1 MTEQDTSASPEK
13 IGRYEIVRELGRG
26 AMGVVYEGRDP
37 NIGRRVAIK
46 TARRDVM
53 ELSGMADEMMER
65 FLREARAA
73 GTLNHPNIIT
83 IYDAGEEE
91 GMAYMAMEFLD
102 GGDLSDMLRDRYRPG
117 IDEVVSIGVAI
128 CEALAVA
135 HAQGIVH
142 RDIKPANIL
151 TPAQGKVKVAD
162 FGIAHMSD
170 SSLTREG
177 ALIGTPH
184 YMSPEQFMGQKI
196 DGRSD
201 LFSVGNILYELLTG
215 EKPFG
220 GEALSTVMHQVIKSE
235 PIPPKELNFS
245 VNDALNQVIMK
256 AMAKRPDERY
266 LDAGSMAAALKESL
280 KANPNPDIL
289 AGGALEAEATVMS
302 VAEAGDATKMGELM
316 SETVPSSAFTDGAG
330 TETMAGATTFSSDA
344 APGTDSIITKEDQ
357 PWYVKY
363 KTGFVAAGAMLIVII
378 ASLVVFSGGNT
389 TDSVGDDGDIQN
401 NVAGTA
407 VPDTTPPQVIHVQV
421 HGQEADSQVDIPAG
435 PFFGRFRADIFTTT
449 TPESFDQYD
458 KGLLSDEEVKEYLIP
473 PDQIGL
479 EIELVFYDDK
489 GEIIKQVTDYISGR
503 YVQLDGTHRSLRVE
517 AKHNRMTTP
526 EPVFSGS
533 ATSEKQAYTADMII
547 LPPGT

>member
-1 MTEQDTSASPEK
+1 MTEQDTSAFPEK

-46 TARRDVM
+46 TARRDVL

-91 GMAYMAMEFLD
+91 GMAYMAMEYLE

-117 IDEVVSIGVAI
+117 VDEVVSIGVAI

-151 TPAQGKVKVAD
+151 TPSQGGVKVAD

-235 PIPPKELNFS
+235 PIPPKELNYS
-245 VNDALNQVIMK
+245 VNDALNQVIIK

-266 LDAGSMAAALKESL
+266 TDARSMAAALNESL
-280 KANPNPDIL
+280 KPNPSQEIL

-302 VAEAGDATKMGELM
+302 MADAGDATIHGEPM
-316 SETVPSSAFTDGAG
+316 SATVPSN
-330 TETMAGATTFSSDA
+330 TFPDDVANTLSTGSTSLSGDVI
-344 APGTDSIITKEDQ
+344 PDTDSIIIQGVQ

-363 KTGFVAAGAMLIVII
+363 KTGLIAASAVLILII
-378 ASLVVFSGGNT
+378 AGIFSFTGGSNT
-389 TDSVGDDGDIQN
+389 DTDINTASDTDMVAVDD
-401 NVAGTA
+401 A
-407 VPDTTPPQVIHVQV
+407 V
-421 HGQEADSQVDIPAG
+421 G
-435 PFFGRFRADIFTTT
+435 PFYDRFRANISITT
-449 TPESFDQYD
+449 TPEIYKEYYD
-458 KGLLSDEEVKEYLIP
+458 GLMSDEDVRANLIP
-473 PDQIGL
+473 PEQAGL
-479 EIELVFYDDK
+479 EIELMFYDDK
-489 GEIIKQVTDYISGR
+489 GELIKQVTDYKSGNF
-503 YVQLDGTHRSLRVE
+503 VQLDGSHRSLRVE
-517 AKHNRMTTP
+517 AKHNGMTTP

-533 ATSEKQAYTADMII
+533 ATSEKQSYTADMII
-547 LPPGT
+547 LPPSL